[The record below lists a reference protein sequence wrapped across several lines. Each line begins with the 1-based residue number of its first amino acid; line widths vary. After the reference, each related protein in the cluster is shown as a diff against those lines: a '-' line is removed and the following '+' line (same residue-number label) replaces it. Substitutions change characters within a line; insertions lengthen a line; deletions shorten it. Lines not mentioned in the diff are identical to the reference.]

1 MTGGG
6 WMRFAWT
13 LLLAATLAMA
23 TLTCLVP
30 PAQGAELDCLI
41 EPYRVVNVSA
51 PVDGLLERVVVERG
65 DLVKSGQLLAA
76 LESSVQQ
83 VMLSIAK
90 ARAEL
95 ETPIESSKVRL
106 DYAIRKVASNEKLLE
121 EHGISERE
129 VDDSRAQRDLGVIA
143 LVEARDNKRL
153 AELDLKRAEAELEV
167 RLIRSPINGVV
178 MERLLSPMEQ
188 TKQTPIVKLAQL
200 DPLRVEVFVP
210 ISLLGKISVGMSA
223 DVLPESPVGGTHSAR
238 VTVVDRVVDAASG
251 TFGVRLELPNSSNRL
266 PAGLKCRVRLPSR

>member
-1 MTGGG
+1 
-6 WMRFAWT
+6 MRFAWT

-23 TLTCLVP
+23 TLTCLAP
-30 PAQGAELDCLI
+30 PAQGAELDCMI
-41 EPYRVVNVSA
+41 EPSRVVNVSA

-83 VMLSIAK
+83 AMLSIAK

-153 AELDLKRAEAELEV
+153 AELDLKRAEAELDV
-167 RLIRSPINGVV
+167 RSIRSPINGVV

-223 DVLPESPVGGTHSAR
+223 DVHPEAPVGGTHSAR

-266 PAGLKCRVRLPSR
+266 PAGLKCRVRFPSR

>member
-1 MTGGG
+1 
-6 WMRFAWT
+6 MRFART
-13 LLLAATLAMA
+13 LLLAATLATA
-23 TLTCLVP
+23 TLTCLAP
-30 PAQGAELDCLI
+30 PAHGAELDCMI

-83 VMLSIAK
+83 AMLSIAK

-95 ETPIESSKVRL
+95 ETPIESSQVRL

-153 AELDLKRAEAELEV
+153 AELDLRRAEAELEV
-167 RLIRSPINGVV
+167 RSIRSPINGVV

-210 ISLLGKISVGMSA
+210 IGLLGKISVGMSA
-223 DVLPESPVGGTHSAR
+223 DVLPETPVGGTHSAR

>member
-1 MTGGG
+1 MTGGRG
-6 WMRFAWT
+6 MRFAWT

-23 TLTCLVP
+23 TLTCLAP
-30 PAQGAELDCLI
+30 PAQGAELDCMI
-41 EPYRVVNVSA
+41 EPSRVVNVSA

-167 RLIRSPINGVV
+167 RSIRSPINGVV

-223 DVLPESPVGGTHSAR
+223 DVHPEAPVGGTHSAR

-266 PAGLKCRVRLPSR
+266 PAGLKCRVRFPSR

>member
-1 MTGGG
+1 
-6 WMRFAWT
+6 MRFAWT

-23 TLTCLVP
+23 TLACLAP
-30 PAQGAELDCLI
+30 PAQGAELDCMI

-65 DLVKSGQLLAA
+65 DLVKSGQLLAS

-83 VMLSIAK
+83 AMLSIAK

-129 VDDSRAQRDLGVIA
+129 VDDTRAQRDLGVIA

-167 RLIRSPINGVV
+167 RSIRSPINGVV

-223 DVLPESPVGGTHSAR
+223 DVLPEAPVGGTHSAR